1 MALGELFGSEIAAVF
16 GQIFDD
22 RELDSFADLWGSKA
36 NSRSVAESFMHEIN
50 KLLDVTAENFV
61 PGEFAGR
68 VAKNSFSDLH
78 KFQAHKRKYI
88 ESIPFSGHGLYNWY
102 MRLPMTPEGKKA
114 RIQLYKAIN
123 DVLKAR
129 DITQTE
135 AAELLGI
142 RQAKISAIKMM
153 RLDEFAT
160 DRLVNFLNILGYDIE
175 IVVKA
180 KSGSKAGHLT
190 VTRK

>member
-1 MALGELFGSEIAAVF
+1 
-16 GQIFDD
+16 
-22 RELDSFADLWGSKA
+22 
-36 NSRSVAESFMHEIN
+36 
-50 KLLDVTAENFV
+50 
-61 PGEFAGR
+61 
-68 VAKNSFSDLH
+68 
-78 KFQAHKRKYI
+78 
-88 ESIPFSGHGLYNWY
+88 
-102 MRLPMTPEGKKA
+102 MTPEGKKA

>member
-1 MALGELFGSEIAAVF
+1 
-16 GQIFDD
+16 
-22 RELDSFADLWGSKA
+22 
-36 NSRSVAESFMHEIN
+36 
-50 KLLDVTAENFV
+50 
-61 PGEFAGR
+61 
-68 VAKNSFSDLH
+68 
-78 KFQAHKRKYI
+78 
-88 ESIPFSGHGLYNWY
+88 
-102 MRLPMTPEGKKA
+102 MTPEGKKA

-123 DVLKAR
+123 DVLKER

-160 DRLVNFLNILGYDIE
+160 DRLVNFLTTLGYDIE
-175 IVVKA
+175 IVVKP
-180 KSGSKAGHLT
+180 KSGGKHGHLT

>member
-1 MALGELFGSEIAAVF
+1 
-16 GQIFDD
+16 
-22 RELDSFADLWGSKA
+22 
-36 NSRSVAESFMHEIN
+36 MHEIN

-78 KFQAHKRKYI
+78 KFQTHKRKYI

-153 RLDEFAT
+153 RLDEFAMIFT
-160 DRLVNFLNILGYDIE
+160 IESGRQPNLVEKCLPPGATSPSHF
-175 IVVKA
+175 A
-180 KSGSKAGHLT
+180 
-190 VTRK
+190 

>member
-1 MALGELFGSEIAAVF
+1 
-16 GQIFDD
+16 
-22 RELDSFADLWGSKA
+22 
-36 NSRSVAESFMHEIN
+36 
-50 KLLDVTAENFV
+50 
-61 PGEFAGR
+61 
-68 VAKNSFSDLH
+68 
-78 KFQAHKRKYI
+78 
-88 ESIPFSGHGLYNWY
+88 
-102 MRLPMTPEGKKA
+102 MTSEGKKA

-123 DVLKAR
+123 DVLKER

-160 DRLVNFLNILGYDIE
+160 DRLVNFLTTLGYDIE
-175 IVVKA
+175 IVVKP
-180 KSGSKAGHLT
+180 KSSGKNGHLT